1 MQTTQFDPLRVQSVA
16 EALSYVDEKA
26 VDVIE
31 ASDPQYKSLARL
43 ARAYGVKAVFFAVAN
58 ALVSYRLLMTGE
70 EYWTCYAD
78 SLLARAPEPPADFEE
93 ALDLVVRF
101 LSECK
106 GSRMMLKQKLA
117 RISRAQGVLR
127 RIYENPLAFSDLSRL
142 VSELTMSL
150 GGKGDE
156 KTIVFAAKMAY
167 YVYRSLSV
175 TVTNQDKVPIP
186 LDRRMAILTSTSRML
201 RCSVSTIMTRCRS
214 NAVKAWSLVA
224 QASGIPSLHL
234 DAVVWLPAQHIE
246 RLLSRG
252 LEVAREE
259 YARRLTSL
267 SHGLI
272 SWKVASRVAKEVL
285 YDYPIR

>member
-1 MQTTQFDPLRVQSVA
+1 MQTAQFDPLRVQSVA
-16 EALSYVDEKA
+16 EALSQVDRKA

-31 ASDPQYKSLARL
+31 ASDPQYRSLARL

-78 SLLARAPEPPADFEE
+78 SLLARAPEPPADFE
-93 ALDLVVRF
+93 AAFDLVVRF
-101 LSECK
+101 LLECK
-106 GSRMMLKQKLA
+106 GSRMMLRQKMA
-117 RISRAQGVLR
+117 RLSRARGVLQ
-127 RIYENPLAFSDLSRL
+127 RIYESPLVYSNLLRL
-142 VSELTMSL
+142 ISELTTSL
-150 GGKGDE
+150 KGKGDE

-167 YVYRSLSV
+167 YVYRALSV
-175 TVTNQDKVPIP
+175 TVTNQDKIPIP
-186 LDRRMAILTSTSRML
+186 LDRRMAILTSTSRIL

-214 NAVKAWSLVA
+214 NAVKAWNLVA

-246 RLLSRG
+246 RLLARG

-272 SWKVASRVAKEVL
+272 NWKVASRVAEEVL
-285 YDYPIR
+285 YEYPIR